1 MRSYISVEQYQES
14 WNTLKRAESFASV
27 DEYLKVSTYNNMA
40 CLYRKLNRPKS
51 ALVFL
56 EQALNIEYKHLT
68 AVQKD
73 ADFTMMLVKEN
84 PADTHLNLCA
94 VLSLIGK
101 HEVAYLHALKA
112 LTFLQAEI
120 LERKEANMTDS
131 DLRPFQSRC
140 AVLCIAYHNLAAE
153 LEFMKQVFRFLLSK

>member
-1 MRSYISVEQYQES
+1 M
-14 WNTLKRAESFASV
+14 LKRAEDFV
-27 DEYLKVSTYNNMA
+27 GENEYLKVPTYNNMA

-56 EQALNIEYKHLT
+56 EQALTIEYRHLNSAST
-68 AVQKD
+68 DDVFNA
-73 ADFTMMLVKEN
+73 MMIKEN

-101 HEVAYLHALKA
+101 HEIAYLHALKA
-112 LTFLQAEI
+112 LTFLQSEI
-120 LERKEANMTDS
+120 FERKQENFTDP
-131 DLRPFQSRC
+131 DLRPLTSRC

-153 LEFMKQVFRFLLSK
+153 LEFMKQVSHIF